1 MISTILTSYLS
12 LLFTFDNM
20 CLGDFISLN
29 GDTGEVLLGEMALK
43 PPSMS
48 SGEIRRFMQ
57 WVDDKRSNKIKV
69 LTNADTPADA
79 AEARRNGAQGIGLA
93 RTEHMF
99 FSPDR
104 INVVRRMI
112 LAPDEASKAKAL
124 AELLPFQRADFE
136 GMLEAMDGLP
146 VTVRL
151 LDPPLH
157 EFLPP
162 AELIDAAFAQSV
174 APGLTPHEVIEMV
187 EKMAEVN
194 PMLGLRGCRLG
205 ITVPEL
211 VEMQVNVVLLCE
223 GSLCTSTII
232 PLIYDSLDIIL
243 IYYYSYSSFSSS
255 VAAGARVV

>member
-1 MISTILTSYLS
+1 
-12 LLFTFDNM
+12 LFE
-20 CLGDFISLN
+20 GDFISLN

-112 LAPDEASKAKAL
+112 LAPDEVSKAKAL

-174 APGLTPHEVIEMV
+174 APGLTPHEVSEMV

-211 VEMQVNVVLLCE
+211 VEMQVNAALLCKLAAHRLS
-223 GSLCTSTII
+223 SLYIHESIAIVQLTI
-232 PLIYDSLDIIL
+232 PFFFSFFSLL
-243 IYYYSYSSFSSS
+243 LP
-255 VAAGARVV
+255 

>member
-1 MISTILTSYLS
+1 M
-12 LLFTFDNM
+12 
-20 CLGDFISLN
+20 GK
-29 GDTGEVLLGEMALK
+29 MALK
-43 PPSMS
+43 PPSLS

-99 FSPDR
+99 FSADR

-112 LAPDEASKAKAL
+112 LAPDEVSKAKAL

-162 AELIDAAFAQSV
+162 AELIDAAFAHSV
-174 APGLTPHEVIEMV
+174 APGLTPEAVSAMV

-211 VEMQVNVVLLCE
+211 VEMQVTDRPTSPSATAHRPPFLLDTTVLH
-223 GSLCTSTII
+223 
-232 PLIYDSLDIIL
+232 LIVFCRVL
-243 IYYYSYSSFSSS
+243 SSFFFCFYCFYRYALCS
-255 VAAGARVV
+255 RQP